1 MAVAIPGTK
10 HGSTKACVSSSPA
23 GGLPCN
29 PVRGASRAVSA
40 TAWDDSAQATGGPS
54 TGSAA
59 RFAGSNGCTTVVHRA
74 DLSAAFRCRQSAT
87 NSWQDADVLALPTDS
102 GQAMQ
107 SAACSR
113 QHAAYN
119 ASCGRVPQHATQ
131 TRCNTDNLQHRQ
143 DATDNMQPTTCNR
156 QQTTDSAHYA
166 PWG

>member
-1 MAVAIPGTK
+1 MPGTK
-10 HGSTKACVSSSPA
+10 YCSTKACVSSSPA

-59 RFAGSNGCTTVVHRA
+59 RFACCAARLPAVTVVRRLSTGAGPIRSVSLQTKCDELMASRRRARSAHRQRA
-74 DLSAAFRCRQSAT
+74 GHAVCGMQQTGMQRTTQA
-87 NSWQDADVLALPTDS
+87 ADVFLNMQPTT
-102 GQAMQ
+102 
-107 SAACSR
+107 CNR
-113 QHAAYN
+113 QH
-119 ASCGRVPQHATQ
+119 
-131 TRCNTDNLQHRQ
+131 
-143 DATDNMQPTTCNR
+143 ATDNMQPTTCNR